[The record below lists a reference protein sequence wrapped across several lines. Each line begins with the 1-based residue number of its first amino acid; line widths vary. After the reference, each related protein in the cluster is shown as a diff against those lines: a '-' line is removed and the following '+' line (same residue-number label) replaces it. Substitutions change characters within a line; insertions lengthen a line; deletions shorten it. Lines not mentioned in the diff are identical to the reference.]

1 MADGEKIFT
10 VGELLSLDIL
20 GVFGLHEAS
29 EEEKQEFFKE
39 TSELILQRVVMRVQK
54 ELPEAKRERF
64 LQLFEKPSA
73 DEERAKFLRDEVPE
87 LEAITL
93 EEILTFK
100 EEAMRIGSE
109 VKRET

>member
-64 LQLFEKPSA
+64 LQLFENRALMRSA
-73 DEERAKFLRDEVPE
+73 RSFC
-87 LEAITL
+87 
-93 EEILTFK
+93 
-100 EEAMRIGSE
+100 AMRC
-109 VKRET
+109 RN